1 MVVLLSAV
9 WFGTCNWRFE
19 VKVKVCFGERVLK
32 VKMWRKVEIPK
43 KNPFGLTKLD
53 MLIYGPL
60 LYSTWRLEGCQ
71 RASQRFRG
79 RKVATPTRLSWS
91 MKHLS
96 VARW

>member
-1 MVVLLSAV
+1 M
-9 WFGTCNWRFE
+9 FWRE
-19 VKVKVCFGERVLK
+19 GK

-43 KNPFGLTKLD
+43 KTPFDLTKLD

-71 RASQRFRG
+71 RGRQRFRG

-91 MKHLS
+91 MKQLS